1 MGLMTIVSVVIP
13 TFNREVLIQ
22 RALHSVIKQQNVRTE
37 IIVVDDGSTDNTE
50 RVIREKFKSVKYL
63 KKNNAGVSSARN
75 VGIKNANGNF
85 IALLDSDDEW
95 ERSKLDIQL
104 KYLTENHTLNLV
116 HCNEKWIKSGFEIRQ
131 KKYHDRRPI
140 NLFERSLRRCLIS
153 PSSVLIR
160 KELLETVGVFDETL
174 PACEDYDLWLRI
186 LVREEIGYI
195 EDQLI
200 TKYGGHTDQLSIQTR
215 YLDLYRLQSLVKLIK
230 SPRLSKVQKMQ
241 IEKEIEYKSKIVLA
255 GARKHENS
263 FVINQY
269 NQILSNV
276 L

>member
-50 RVIREKFKSVKYL
+50 QVIREKFKSVKYL

-75 VGIKNANGNF
+75 IGIKNANGNF

-95 ERSKLDIQL
+95 ERSKLEIQL
-104 KYLTENHTLNLV
+104 KYLRENHTVNFV

-153 PSSVLIR
+153 PSSVLLR

-230 SPRLSKVQKMQ
+230 SPRLSNTQKMQ
-241 IEKEIEYKSKIVLA
+241 IEKEIEYKSKIILA
-255 GARKHENS
+255 GAKKHENY

>member
-50 RVIREKFKSVKYL
+50 QVIREKFKSVKYL

-186 LVREEIGYI
+186 LVREEIDI
-195 EDQLI
+195 L
-200 TKYGGHTDQLSIQTR
+200 R
-215 YLDLYRLQSLVKLIK
+215 
-230 SPRLSKVQKMQ
+230 
-241 IEKEIEYKSKIVLA
+241 
-255 GARKHENS
+255 
-263 FVINQY
+263 IN
-269 NQILSNV
+269 
-276 L
+276 

>member
-1 MGLMTIVSVVIP
+1 M
-13 TFNREVLIQ
+13 
-22 RALHSVIKQQNVRTE
+22 
-37 IIVVDDGSTDNTE
+37 
-50 RVIREKFKSVKYL
+50 
-63 KKNNAGVSSARN
+63 
-75 VGIKNANGNF
+75 
-85 IALLDSDDEW
+85 
-95 ERSKLDIQL
+95 
-104 KYLTENHTLNLV
+104 
-116 HCNEKWIKSGFEIRQ
+116 
-131 KKYHDRRPI
+131 
-140 NLFERSLRRCLIS
+140 IS
-153 PSSVLIR
+153 PSSVLLR

-255 GARKHENS
+255 GARKHGNS